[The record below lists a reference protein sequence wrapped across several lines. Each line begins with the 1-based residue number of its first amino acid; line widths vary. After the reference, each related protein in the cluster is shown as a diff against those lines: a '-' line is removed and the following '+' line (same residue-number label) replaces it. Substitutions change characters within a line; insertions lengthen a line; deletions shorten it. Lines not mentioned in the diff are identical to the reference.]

1 MCYNVTNK
9 NSQNN
14 KIDIKKALQD
24 IAKAIEN
31 NDSVSS
37 VKVVITLKKSS
48 KAKPKAI
55 NNRLGVGDGQSSPCK
70 FYSNNLLNFCQLKRR
85 LKNDN

>member
-55 NNRLGVGDGQSSPCK
+55 NNRLGIGDGQSPPRK
-70 FYSNNLLNFCQLKRR
+70 TFFNIIFKFCQLK
-85 LKNDN
+85 KEIKK